1 MSRYPITKKLYYE
14 NSYLKEI
21 KSDVLDI
28 IEKDGKIFAILDQT
42 IFYPAGG
49 GQPSDTGYLDGAAV
63 VDVTEKDG
71 VIYHELSEMPKEVFG
86 ISKLDF
92 HTRFDHMQQHSGEH
106 VLSGV
111 ILSLFGGA
119 NKGFHM
125 GEKYVTIDID
135 MKDMSEDMIEAAE
148 KETNQHIYSNE
159 KVEKIFTDMDNLANY
174 PIRKQI
180 SAQDD
185 IRVIRMGQADCCAC
199 CGTHVDY
206 LGEIGIV
213 KVLKTEAY
221 KGMTRI
227 YFVCG
232 QRALRDYTQK
242 SDIVKN
248 LKSMLSSEEELITE
262 KVQKLK
268 DDIILLK
275 KESDV
280 QKKKYADLLLDS
292 HISDEENLFLL
303 LDDIDS
309 VTAGYIVSAA
319 HGKAKNVVIGSG
331 EDDKIIA
338 STTDDN
344 IDIGGFF
351 KHNLKMFSARG
362 GGSKSRAQ
370 AGFNS
375 HEDLKGFFELLRI
388 HIVNESSL

>member
-1 MSRYPITKKLYYE
+1 MNSYPVTKKLYYE

-21 KSDVLDI
+21 KSNVLDI
-28 IEKDGKIFAILDQT
+28 IERDGKILAILDQT

-49 GQPSDTGYLDGAAV
+49 GQPSDTGYLDDAAV

-71 VIYHELSEMPKEVFG
+71 VIYHELSEMPKEIYG

-106 VLSGV
+106 ILSGV

-135 MKDMSEDMIEAAE
+135 LKDMTEDMIEAAE
-148 KETNQHIYSNE
+148 KETNKHIYSND
-159 KVEKIFTDMDNLANY
+159 KVEKIFTDIDNIANY

-180 SAQDD
+180 SAEDD
-185 IRVIRMGQADCCAC
+185 IRVIRMGEADCCAC

-232 QRALRDYTQK
+232 RRALKDYAQK

-248 LKSMLSSEEELITE
+248 LKSMLSSEDELITE

-268 DDIILLK
+268 EDIASFK
-275 KESDV
+275 KETDV
-280 QKKKYADLLLDS
+280 QKKKYAELLLKANT
-292 HISDEENLFLL
+292 SDTENLFLHM
-303 LDDIDS
+303 DDIDS
-309 VTAGYIVSAA
+309 VTAGYIIGAA
-319 HGKAKNVVIGSG
+319 QDRSKNIVIASG

-338 STTDDN
+338 STSDDT
-344 IDIGGFF
+344 IDLGSFF
-351 KHNLKMFSARG
+351 KQNIKMFNARG

-370 AGFNS
+370 AGFS
-375 HEDLKGFFELLRI
+375 SKEDLLGFFDILKS
-388 HIVNESSL
+388 HIVYDSHL